1 MPEANLLENAAVHAP
16 PKKMGDS
23 PTAEVVL
30 VSLPFGVLHS
40 PSLAL
45 GILQARL
52 NAAGISAK
60 CRHFTLDYAALVGYE
75 LYDRVAT
82 GFPRTTDLLG
92 EWIFS
97 HAIWPKSSATQKE
110 YLAQIFAVDESSFD
124 HAGDGATRSESA
136 AKRLQVI
143 ERISWLAANVR
154 EFVDYAASE
163 ILSFSPK
170 IVGFTTVFQQ
180 NLATIAVAAR
190 LRELE
195 PSLTIVLGGANCEGP
210 MGQQLARSFPFIDL
224 MISGEADLVIVP
236 LVESVLAGEDPHTT
250 LDVRQYAESM
260 PGFGPF
266 MQTKLVT
273 NLDDYV
279 SPSFEDYFRDVKRFS
294 DESNVMK
301 IHLPLET
308 SRGCWWGMTHH
319 CTFCGLN
326 GSTMSF
332 RSRDPDD
339 ALREILDNALKYPE
353 AKISFV
359 DNILDYKYYKLLLP
373 KLAQAGADLDLFYEI
388 KSNVTKPQVKA
399 LKEAGVKHIQ
409 PGIESLSDQVLKIM
423 KKGVKAIQNVQLLKW
438 CTEYG
443 VKVDWNF
450 LWGFPG
456 EDPNEYQKM
465 ALLVPSLCHLEPPAR
480 GSEIRLDRFSP
491 NFTRSSDF
499 GFSNVR
505 PYKAYYDIYEGLS
518 PEAVFNLA
526 YFFEA
531 DGIPKKEI
539 EEYTRNLS
547 NAIAGW
553 RASHA
558 KSSLIYI
565 ELDGRVVTID
575 SRAMIDG
582 KKIEVL
588 DDLESRI
595 FLFCDGARAASAI
608 FREVAGDSSDH
619 ISKILDGFCEK
630 GIMWFDGE
638 QYLSLAVSFT
648 TFLQSRGRVNLEAAV
663 DKILSNANAT
673 SSVSLELIT
682 LT

>member
-224 MISGEADLVIVP
+224 MISG
-236 LVESVLAGEDPHTT
+236 
-250 LDVRQYAESM
+250 
-260 PGFGPF
+260 
-266 MQTKLVT
+266 
-273 NLDDYV
+273 
-279 SPSFEDYFRDVKRFS
+279 
-294 DESNVMK
+294 
-301 IHLPLET
+301 
-308 SRGCWWGMTHH
+308 
-319 CTFCGLN
+319 
-326 GSTMSF
+326 
-332 RSRDPDD
+332 
-339 ALREILDNALKYPE
+339 
-353 AKISFV
+353 
-359 DNILDYKYYKLLLP
+359 
-373 KLAQAGADLDLFYEI
+373 
-388 KSNVTKPQVKA
+388 
-399 LKEAGVKHIQ
+399 
-409 PGIESLSDQVLKIM
+409 
-423 KKGVKAIQNVQLLKW
+423 
-438 CTEYG
+438 
-443 VKVDWNF
+443 
-450 LWGFPG
+450 
-456 EDPNEYQKM
+456 
-465 ALLVPSLCHLEPPAR
+465 
-480 GSEIRLDRFSP
+480 
-491 NFTRSSDF
+491 
-499 GFSNVR
+499 
-505 PYKAYYDIYEGLS
+505 
-518 PEAVFNLA
+518 
-526 YFFEA
+526 
-531 DGIPKKEI
+531 
-539 EEYTRNLS
+539 
-547 NAIAGW
+547 
-553 RASHA
+553 
-558 KSSLIYI
+558 
-565 ELDGRVVTID
+565 
-575 SRAMIDG
+575 
-582 KKIEVL
+582 
-588 DDLESRI
+588 
-595 FLFCDGARAASAI
+595 
-608 FREVAGDSSDH
+608 
-619 ISKILDGFCEK
+619 
-630 GIMWFDGE
+630 
-638 QYLSLAVSFT
+638 
-648 TFLQSRGRVNLEAAV
+648 
-663 DKILSNANAT
+663 
-673 SSVSLELIT
+673 
-682 LT
+682 